1 MSSIGH
7 RYFVVHKPRKM
18 VSQFISAHK
27 VKLLGDLVF
36 DFPEGTHAIG
46 RLDNNSEG
54 ILLLTTNKRVTS
66 LLFQGE
72 TAHKRVYVVLVTGLV
87 TDDTLVLLRNGV
99 TVQDKDSTFYT
110 TSPCEVELI
119 TKPPYLHDDKYIYRE
134 KVPHSWLQI
143 TLTEGKYHQVRRMF
157 AAGGATVLARSGR
170 GTCARACAS
179 TSPTRGLTTASVPA
193 ARAGTRAW
201 CWCSSGRWCR
211 TWKYGRR
218 ERPRTIQA
226 RSLSR
231 ALSAP
236 AWTIR

>member
-1 MSSIGH
+1 MGTTGH

-18 VSQFISAHK
+18 VSQFLSAHK
-27 VKLLGDLVF
+27 VKLLGDLSF

-143 TLTEGKYHQVRRMF
+143 TLTEGKYHQVRKMVA
-157 AAGGATVLARSGR
+157 AAGHQCMRLIRIAIEDIFLDTMPVGSVREMEEDVFFEALRIDNWK
-170 GTCARACAS
+170 
-179 TSPTRGLTTASVPA
+179 PTYDDADDI
-193 ARAGTRAW
+193 
-201 CWCSSGRWCR
+201 
-211 TWKYGRR
+211 
-218 ERPRTIQA
+218 RP
-226 RSLSR
+226 L
-231 ALSAP
+231 
-236 AWTIR
+236 